1 MNERSFIVKS
11 YSAIYLL
18 SSRDFGRIPSSIL
31 VTNSSQLVQTTPWCL
46 HVVAASDRGDPRLKH
61 VAAVNFKI
69 SYLYLILSPRNDAT
83 QPA

>member
-31 VTNSSQLVQTTPWCL
+31 VTNSSQLVQTSPWLPACRSGK
-46 HVVAASDRGDPRLKH
+46 HRGDPRLKD
-61 VAAVNFKI
+61 VAAINFKI
-69 SYLYLILSPRNDAT
+69 SYLYLILSPRDDAT